1 MKKAIR
7 FSAPWC
13 GPCKTYEPM
22 WNEVSKSREDWTF
35 EVVDVDENS
44 EAGSK
49 YGIRSIPSTVL
60 ESSDGS
66 VLAKYTGVIS
76 VKDLNSKLD
85 EWSEK

>member
-7 FSAPWC
+7 FTASWC
-13 GPCKTYEPM
+13 SPCKTYEPI
-22 WNEVSKSREDWTF
+22 WNEVAKTREDWIF
-35 EVVDVDENS
+35 EVVNIDENS

-60 ESSDGS
+60 ETNDGNL
-66 VLAKYTGVIS
+66 LAKYTGVIS

-85 EWSEK
+85 EWNEK